1 LFDFLVLPWL
11 TASGPRRYDMHCD
24 TIHIA
29 GTTVMRLL
37 AASLGLILDLDLGLI
52 GRARRV
58 S

>member
-1 LFDFLVLPWL
+1 
-11 TASGPRRYDMHCD
+11 MHCD
-24 TIHIA
+24 TIYIA